1 MDGGGEM
8 KSTVHSSVGEMCIV
22 CESEKVIGIHL
33 YTEFICTDCEKDMI
47 NTSTDDPK
55 YHYYL
60 KQLKKITIPR
70 IYS

>member
-8 KSTVHSSVGEMCIV
+8 KSAVHSSIGETCIV
-22 CESEKVIGIHL
+22 CETNKQLGIHL

-47 NTSTDDPK
+47 NTNTDDPK
-55 YHYYL
+55 YQYYL